1 MALKTYKVM
10 FTLAGKEQDLE
21 LLATDES
28 AAKNI
33 VSNCMKQHTS
43 VDVVVND
50 VFEVQNV

>member
-33 VSNCMKQHTS
+33 VSNCMKQHS
-43 VDVVVND
+43 SKEIVVVDVI
-50 VFEVQNV
+50 EVQNV